1 MGTQKKQTSPN
12 HLTNSNLITSIFA
25 VALAVGSLALAP
37 ATAMAEPDT
46 VRPVSAAVSYA
57 DLDLSTEDGANAVLQ
72 RINAAAR
79 DMCGGKPIHSP
90 LFPRAATQFD
100 SCVSQAV
107 DAAVAGFDA
116 PVVLA
121 FHRAGASE
129 TPVTIALR

>member
-1 MGTQKKQTSPN
+1 MGTKKQTSPN
-12 HLTNSNLITSIFA
+12 LTTSNLITSIFA

-37 ATAMAEPDT
+37 AAMAEPDT

-72 RINAAAR
+72 RINVAAR

-107 DAAVAGFDA
+107 DSAVAGLDA

-121 FHRAGASE
+121 FHKAGASE

>member
-1 MGTQKKQTSPN
+1 MGTKKQTSPN
-12 HLTNSNLITSIFA
+12 LTTSNVITTIFA

-37 ATAMAEPDT
+37 AAAMAEPDT

-72 RINAAAR
+72 RINVAAR

-100 SCVSQAV
+100 NCVSEAV
-107 DAAVAGFDA
+107 ESAVAGLDA

-121 FHRAGASE
+121 FHKAGASE

>member
-1 MGTQKKQTSPN
+1 MGTKKQTSPN
-12 HLTNSNLITSIFA
+12 LTTSNVITSIFA

-37 ATAMAEPDT
+37 AAAMAEPDT

-72 RINAAAR
+72 RINVAAR

-100 SCVSQAV
+100 NCVSDAV
-107 DAAVAGFDA
+107 DSAVAGLDA

-129 TPVTIALR
+129 TPVAIALR